1 MSREKWT
8 VLFFREGTKAIRQ
21 YSLPRRFVRRG
32 FLAVCATVVFGV
44 GATAFLLYDTGARTR
59 AAYLARENR
68 LLKAEMERIRSSVA
82 EFDEQ
87 MATLAERDRRVRLI
101 AGLLEID
108 QEVFEVGVGGP
119 GLEYPD
125 ESELWPLDREVS
137 EATYAIRYDLA
148 VLLRK
153 AELLNRSFAE
163 TEESLET
170 RRERLRFTPSILPI
184 RGPISSAYSASRL
197 HPVHKLYM
205 PHGGIDQNAP
215 TGTPFV
221 ATAEGVVK
229 FAGWKPGFGN
239 TVEVDHGFG
248 VTTLYA
254 HASKLLVRAGK
265 RVRREEVIGQ
275 IGCTGVCTG
284 AHVHYEVRVNGR
296 AVDPRNFV
304 LRSTAQ

>member
-1 MSREKWT
+1 MSREKLT
-8 VLFFREGTKAIRQ
+8 VLFLREGTEAIRQ

-32 FLAVCATVVFGV
+32 FLAVCAIVVFGM
-44 GATAFLLYDTGARTR
+44 GATAFLLYDTGARAR
-59 AAYLARENR
+59 ATYLARENR
-68 LLKAEMERIRSSVA
+68 LLKAEMEHIRSSVA

-153 AELLNRSFAE
+153 ADLLNRSFAE

-170 RRERLRFTPSILPI
+170 RRERLRFTPTILPI

-229 FAGWKPGFGN
+229 FAGWKPGFGK

-284 AHVHYEVRVNGR
+284 SHVHYEVRVNGR
-296 AVDPRNFV
+296 AVDPRNYV

>member
-1 MSREKWT
+1 MSREKLT
-8 VLFFREGTKAIRQ
+8 VLFFREGTEAIRQ
-21 YSLPRRFVRRG
+21 YSLPRRFLRRG
-32 FLAVCATVVFGV
+32 FLAVCAIVVFGV
-44 GATAFLLYDTGARTR
+44 GATAFLLYDTGARAR
-59 AAYLARENR
+59 ATYLARENR
-68 LLKAEMERIRSSVA
+68 LLKAEMEHIRSSVA

-153 AELLNRSFAE
+153 ADLLNRSFAE

-215 TGTPFV
+215 AGTPFV

-296 AVDPRNFV
+296 AVDPRNYV

>member
-1 MSREKWT
+1 MSREKLT
-8 VLFFREGTKAIRQ
+8 VLFLREGTEAIRQ

-59 AAYLARENR
+59 ATYLARENR

-153 AELLNRSFAE
+153 ADLLNRSFAE

-215 TGTPFV
+215 AGTRFV

-265 RVRREEVIGQ
+265 RVRRGEVIGQ

-296 AVDPRNFV
+296 AVDPRNYV